1 MELRQPPFPREME
14 KAFRHEFFQNSLSYM
29 RWNGVLALSLMAV
42 LGILHALRDST
53 LEWRELDAAI
63 YLGLICPGYAALLAF
78 TYSRHFERFS
88 QLAASV
94 AVVIPALSFIISGG
108 MSRSGICMWI
118 IAAYTLV
125 RLRFPNA
132 LAVAIVL
139 SVAFAIQVMR
149 SQFSLLPDIDDLIA
163 VSAANFIG
171 IMSGYSIEKYL
182 RGQFFLSRSLQNQ
195 QSLLQSEHEKSERL
209 LRNILPASI
218 AERLKTE
225 QGTFAEGFADVSVLF
240 ADIAGFTHY
249 CETRAPDE
257 TVDVLNEIFSRFDSL
272 AGQHGLEKIKTIGDA
287 YMVAAG
293 LPIPRA
299 DHVLAVAEMGLDML
313 AEIQR
318 YNHERGSSFRLRIGI
333 HTGPVVA
340 GVIGAQKFS
349 YDLWGDTVNTAS
361 RMESQGMEGG
371 IQVTEVTYERLQH
384 QYHLEERGVL
394 AVKGKGAMVTYLLK
408 GRRITAGEAVEVE
421 GQSAIEAAAL

>member
-1 MELRQPPFPREME
+1 ME
-14 KAFRHEFFQNSLSYM
+14 KAFRHEFFGNSLSYM
-29 RWNGVLALSLMAV
+29 RLNGALGLLLMAT
-42 LGILHALRDST
+42 LGILHTLRDSNP
-53 LEWRELDAAI
+53 EWRALDATV
-63 YLGLICPGYAALLAF
+63 YLGLICPGYALLLAF
-78 TYSRHFERFS
+78 TYSRDFERFS

-94 AVVIPALSFIISGG
+94 AVVIPAMSFIVSGG

-139 SVAFAIQVMR
+139 SIAYAIADLR
-149 SQFSLLPDIDDLIA
+149 PGASPIPDIDLAA
-163 VSAANFIG
+163 VGVANFIG
-171 IMSGYSIEKYL
+171 IMSGYSMEKYL
-182 RGQFFLSRSLQNQ
+182 RGQYVLSRRLQV
-195 QSLLQSEHEKSERL
+195 EHEKSERL
-209 LRNILPASI
+209 LRNILPTSI

-225 QGTFAEGFADVSVLF
+225 QGTIAEGFADVSVLF
-240 ADIAGFTHY
+240 ADIAGFTRY
-249 CETRAPDE
+249 CELRAPDE
-257 TVDVLNEIFSRFDSL
+257 TVGVLNEIFSRFDAL
-272 AGQHGLEKIKTIGDA
+272 AEQHGLEKIKTIGDA

-299 DHVLAVAEMGLDML
+299 DHVLAAAEMGLDML

-318 YNHERGSSFRLRIGI
+318 YNRDHDSAFRLRIGI

-394 AVKGKGAMVTYLLK
+394 AVKGKGAMMTYLLK
-408 GRRITAGEAVEVE
+408 GRRIVIEQAKVIEQESETA
-421 GQSAIEAAAL
+421 ILRN